1 MDDLCGTGCAVVVE
15 IVKRFRNVK
24 TLKQATRTLG
34 IALMMAVYPIKA
46 DAQGLQLSGGADL
59 RYEAE
64 SPGSDEAQVKG
75 LFLNARK
82 VLADASGDRL
92 ILVGQLDAENN
103 FEDVRLYN
111 TYAQLK
117 GPLGHVNLRLGR
129 YILPFGLLAN
139 YDTERLLVQSL
150 EPLSLGI
157 KLDLGAQ
164 ILGYFGPLD
173 YAVSVSQGTGKGVND
188 PDGNKLL
195 TTRIGIQGEN
205 ERAGISYLN
214 GQVVVDPDEF
224 PVPGSFERRR
234 VALDGEWSWQAWT
247 LRGELISGRDNG
259 KAVSGGILLA
269 DYELTPAW
277 SLNTKLARWN
287 GMIKQ
292 DDLVLGFSYRL
303 PRGFVIRAAETYR
316 RLDTADM
323 RIFSLQLYWE
333 FAHAL

>member
-1 MDDLCGTGCAVVVE
+1 M
-15 IVKRFRNVK
+15 K
-24 TLKQATRTLG
+24 TLRQETRSLG
-34 IALMMAVYPIKA
+34 IALLMMAVYAIEA
-46 DAQGLQLSGGADL
+46 DAQGAQLSGGADV
-59 RYEAE
+59 RYQAE
-64 SPGSDEAQVKG
+64 SPGADEAQVKG

-82 VLADASGDRL
+82 VFADTSGDRL

-103 FEDVRLYN
+103 FEDIRLYN

-117 GPLGHVNLRLGR
+117 GPLGHVNFRLGR

-164 ILGYFGPLD
+164 VFGYFGPLD

-195 TTRIGIQGEN
+195 TTRIGMQGEN
-205 ERAGISYLN
+205 GRGGISYLN

-224 PVPGSFERRR
+224 PQPGSFDRRR

-247 LRGELISGRDNG
+247 LRGELVSGRDDG
-259 KAVSGGILLA
+259 KTVSGGILLA
-269 DYELTPAW
+269 DYEFTPVW

-287 GMIKQ
+287 GMTRQ
-292 DDLVLGFSYRL
+292 DDLALGISYRL
-303 PRGFVIRAAETYR
+303 PRGFMVRAAETVR
-316 RLDTADM
+316 RLDRADI